1 LFIADKYPIV
11 SEHNN
16 RPIAVVV
23 MAAGQGKRMQDP
35 TKAKVLYSLAGT
47 PLLGHVLNLCKKIG
61 AKKTVVIIG
70 FGREQVSEYI
80 VQNFFGVETVIQAEQ
95 LGTGHAVQQTEP
107 NLRGFDGDILVL
119 SGDVPLLSEAT
130 VNKLIDT
137 HRASHALATVLAV
150 TMQDPTGYGRIVRN
164 DGGNLEKIVEHK
176 DADEAVRA
184 IREINS
190 GIYLFDSK
198 TLFSVLPRIDRKN
211 AQGEYYLTDVFALI
225 IAEHGPASV
234 AVALTDDPVEVTGV
248 NTKEQLN
255 ELEEQYRTR
264 TAF

>member
-1 LFIADKYPIV
+1 
-11 SEHNN
+11 
-16 RPIAVVV
+16 

-61 AKKTVVIIG
+61 AEKTVVIIG
-70 FGREQVSEYI
+70 YGRVQVSQYVTES
-80 VQNFFGVETVIQAEQ
+80 FPSVETAIQAEQ

-107 NLRGFDGDILVL
+107 TLRDFDGDILVL
-119 SGDVPLLSEAT
+119 SGDVPLLTEST
-130 VNKLIDT
+130 VRNLIEV
-137 HRASHALATVLAV
+137 HRSSHALATVLAV
-150 TMQDPTGYGRIVRN
+150 TMPDPTGYGRIVRN

-176 DADEAVRA
+176 DADDAIRA

-190 GIYLFDSK
+190 GIYLFDAK

-211 AQGEYYLTDVFALI
+211 SQGEYYLTDIFGLI

-234 AVALTDDPVEVTGV
+234 AVALTDDPVEVSGV
-248 NTKEQLN
+248 NTKEQLS
-255 ELEEQYRTR
+255 ELEKEYNSRGS
-264 TAF
+264 